1 MDGTLAANATNKE
14 IRLADY
20 ESPAFLVSSVNLLFL
35 VEDDK
40 VIVKARSSYK
50 RVRGAQKDLRLN
62 GSPYFSLKSIL
73 INGTQVTD
81 SKYQIEDE
89 LLLLRD
95 VPDEFCLEIETEL
108 RPKENTRLEGLYES
122 GGNLCTQCEAEGFR
136 HITYFQDRPDVLATY
151 SVRIEADQQRYPVLL
166 SNGNLEEQGAL
177 TGDRHFAV
185 WHDPHPKPCYLF
197 AVVAGQL
204 VAQSDQFV
212 TKSGRSVDLKI
223 YVREA
228 DIDKCDHAMQSL
240 KRSMKWDE
248 DVYGLEYDLDI
259 YNIVAVSDFNMGA
272 MENKGLNIFNT
283 KYVLASRETATDTD
297 FDNVEG
303 VIGHEYFHN
312 WTGNRVTC
320 RDWFQLSL
328 KEGLTVYRDQ
338 EFSADMGSR
347 AVKRIHDVR
356 LLRLLQF
363 PEDAGPLA
371 HPVRPESYIEI
382 NNFYTTTIYNKG
394 AEVIRMMSRILGDY
408 DFKKGVAHYLDTHDG
423 KAATCEDFVVSM
435 EHASGTD
442 LSQFRYWYSQAGT
455 PEVECSRSWK
465 SGQMTLTIKQSVPDT
480 PGQKNKKPMQLP
492 LGVAW
497 IDHSGAVVNTDN
509 PSKFGIERDTIY
521 LDVNKEEQQFTFD
534 NCPEE
539 AVPSLLRGFSA
550 PVNLQSDLTDHERSL
565 LFQYDT
571 DSYARWQAGQELYSS
586 LIVGQA
592 EDLDEDLSENDLA
605 QSIIAAMA
613 SIIKNETMD
622 PDYAA
627 ELLGVPSE
635 VVLGQQQSVL
645 NPEGLHTARTRF
657 LSLVADQN
665 WQLAL
670 DRIHKIR
677 TAESQD
683 ERLVQGA
690 RRLKNTLLELMSHSS
705 HNRSDSAEMIEAQFD
720 SSENMTDQFAALS
733 IICDRSFSC
742 KAKKLDEFFE
752 QWQAHDLVVDK
763 WFSVQAQSPDASALG
778 EMTKLMSHH
787 AFSLKNPN
795 RLRSLVSIFAMSNQ
809 LNFHAKDG
817 SGYNFLSDVIASVD
831 SINPQTAARMLAPL
845 GRWMR
850 LDENRKKLMQAS
862 VERLLGK
869 TTLSNDVKEMAEKSL
884 RTV

>member
-1 MDGTLAANATNKE
+1 MDGSLAANATNKE

-20 ESPAFLVSSVNLLFL
+20 ESPAFLVSSVDLLFL
-35 VEDDK
+35 VEDNK
-40 VIVKARSSYK
+40 VIVEAKSLYKRERSS
-50 RVRGAQKDLRLN
+50 QKDLRLH
-62 GSPYFSLKSIL
+62 GSPYFALKSIMVD
-73 INGTQVTD
+73 GVQVAD
-81 SKYQIEDE
+81 SDYQVDDE
-89 LLLLRD
+89 LLLLKD
-95 VPDEFCLEIETEL
+95 VPDEFSLEIVTEL
-108 RPKENTRLEGLYES
+108 KPAENTRLEGLYES

-136 HITYFQDRPDVLATY
+136 HITYFQDRPDVLASY
-151 SVRIEADQQRYPVLL
+151 CVRIEADKRRYPVLL
-166 SNGNLEEQGAL
+166 SNGNLEEQGDLAD
-177 TGDRHFAV
+177 GRHFAV
-185 WHDPHPKPCYLF
+185 WRDPHPKPCYLF

-212 TKSGRSVDLKI
+212 TKSGHSIDLNI

-248 DVYGLEYDLDI
+248 DVYGLEYDLNV

-283 KYVLASRETATDTD
+283 KYVLASGETATDTD

-347 AVKRIHDVR
+347 AVKRIQDVR

-394 AEVIRMMSRILGDY
+394 AEVIRMMSRILGDV
-408 DFKKGVAHYLDTHDG
+408 DFKKGIAHYLEAHDG
-423 KAATCEDFVVSM
+423 CAATCEDFVLSM
-435 EHASGTD
+435 ELASGAD
-442 LSQFRYWYSQAGT
+442 LSQFRHWYSQAGT
-455 PEVECSRSWK
+455 PEIECSRAWQN
-465 SGQMTLTIKQSVPDT
+465 GQMVLTIKQKVPDT

-497 IDHSGAVVNTDN
+497 FDQTGTPVDTDT
-509 PSKFGIERDTIY
+509 PSKFGIEEGTIY
-521 LDVNKEEQQFTFD
+521 LDVKEEEQQFTFS

-550 PVNLQSDLTDHERSL
+550 PIHLHTDLTDRERSL

-571 DSYARWQAGQELYSS
+571 DSFARWQAGQELYSS
-586 LIVGQA
+586 QILRQA
-592 EDLDEDLSENDLA
+592 ENLEEDYFSGEVT

-613 SIIKNETMD
+613 GIIDNDKMD
-622 PDYAA
+622 PAYAA
-627 ELLGVPSE
+627 ELLSVPSE
-635 VVLGQQQSVL
+635 VILGQEQSVL
-645 NPEGLHTARTRF
+645 DPEGLHTARTRF
-657 LSLVADQN
+657 LSLAADQN
-665 WQLAL
+665 WQTML
-670 DRIHKIR
+670 DRVRKLQ
-677 TAESQD
+677 TAENQ
-683 ERLVQGA
+683 EEKLVKGG
-690 RRLKNTLLELMSHSS
+690 RRLKNTLLEMMSHSLQY
-705 HNRSDSAEMIEAQFD
+705 RAFGAEMVEAQFD
-720 SSENMTDQFAALS
+720 SAQNMTDQFAALS

-742 KAKKLDEFFE
+742 KAKKLEEFYQ

-763 WFSVQAQSPDASALG
+763 WFAVQAQSPDASAKG
-778 EMTKLMSHH
+778 EMNRLMCHP

-850 LDENRKKLMQAS
+850 LDESRRKLMKKSVAS
-862 VERLLGK
+862 LLEK
-869 TTLSNDVKEMAEKSL
+869 SELSNDVKEMAEKSL